1 MFRRTVMSV
10 VAATGLL
17 WSTAGSMAESRMALV
32 IGQSAY
38 RAVTPLPNPSN
49 DAKAMAQLLGE
60 AGFEVTSAS
69 DLSQNAMRQTVSDFA
84 AQVAAKGKD
93 TVALVFYAGHGMQI
107 DGENFLIPIDIDPT
121 REAAIPLSASLLDKS
136 EKLLDARL
144 ARDVKVIDGVKFAL
158 SRLRKPYCICSNS
171 SSHRLDMMLSK
182 VGLKEIFAPHIFSAK
197 DLGPDRVKP
206 KPDIFLHGAA
216 QFGADPARTLVVED
230 SVHGITGARAAGMR
244 VVGFTGASHS
254 YPSHADRLTEAGA
267 ETVISRMSEL
277 PGVIAALAEW
287 QEAI

>member
-1 MFRRTVMSV
+1 MEGFDLIIFDCDGVLVDSEII
-10 VAATGLL
+10 AAEVESKLL
-17 WSTAGSMAESRMALV
+17 T
-32 IGQSAY
+32 
-38 RAVTPLPNPSN
+38 
-49 DAKAMAQLLGE
+49 E
-60 AGFEVTSAS
+60 AGYPIGVEEMGERFAGMTW
-69 DLSQNAMRQTVSDFA
+69 QNILLT
-84 AQVAAKGKD
+84 
-93 TVALVFYAGHGMQI
+93 I
-107 DGENFLIPIDIDPT
+107 E

-230 SVHGITGARAAGMR
+230 SVHGITGDRAAGMR
-244 VVGFTGASHS
+244 VVGFPGASHS
-254 YPSHADRLTEAGA
+254 DPSHADRLTEAGA

-277 PGVIAALAEW
+277 PDVIAALAEW